1 MMFIKKHG
9 DKVDI
14 VTYIPV
20 AVLTDMTDDK
30 ARYDMMI

>member
-1 MMFIKKHG
+1 MFIKKYG
-9 DKVDI
+9 DKVNI
-14 VTYIPV
+14 AIYIPV